1 MGEGLRGG
9 GERNV
14 WAPGGGGADRQDVG
28 RGARPR
34 ALLLICSCFP
44 KPPRVATFTSTQSSC
59 EGFEGLLVLG
69 PAQPPGASSRT
80 RVASPR
86 DRQKLG
92 ELASATRLPD
102 FGAAASATGEP
113 AGPPPSLPPSRPRRG
128 EGRGG
133 GRERDQNLQVCEGMR
148 GR

>member
-69 PAQPPGASSRT
+69 PEGEEKLDREGLELKELRTVPSHSDTHPFHAPNSDPLRKDPGI
-80 RVASPR
+80 
-86 DRQKLG
+86 D
-92 ELASATRLPD
+92 
-102 FGAAASATGEP
+102 
-113 AGPPPSLPPSRPRRG
+113 
-128 EGRGG
+128 GG
-133 GRERDQNLQVCEGMR
+133 GGGGSRH
-148 GR
+148 